1 MVFEEYPIRETP
13 PKPSEL
19 KTMLKAY
26 DGELKR
32 LFNTSGGDYREQKLG
47 PKLPAMSDKDTIA
60 LLAANGNLV
69 KRPFVLGE
77 EVALVGFSESVWQEK
92 LIS

>member
-1 MVFEEYPIRETP
+1 MAYAEHPIRETP
-13 PKPSEL
+13 PKKSEL
-19 KTMLKAY
+19 QTMLKAY

-47 PKLPAMSDKDTIA
+47 PKLPTMSNKDAIA
-60 LLAANGNLV
+60 LLAENGNLV

-77 EVALVGFSESVWQEK
+77 GVALVGFSESVWQER
-92 LIS
+92 LSA